1 MRDNATV
8 ECASSVIE
16 GVLAVDVTA
25 SMHGRIDNALSAR
38 GDNRKLAE
46 EQFPSVMTQGAVQPS

>member
-25 SMHGRIDNALSAR
+25 SMHGRIDNALPAR
-38 GDNRKLAE
+38 GDNRRLVA
-46 EQFPSVMTQGAVQPS
+46 EQFLSGMTQGAVEPS